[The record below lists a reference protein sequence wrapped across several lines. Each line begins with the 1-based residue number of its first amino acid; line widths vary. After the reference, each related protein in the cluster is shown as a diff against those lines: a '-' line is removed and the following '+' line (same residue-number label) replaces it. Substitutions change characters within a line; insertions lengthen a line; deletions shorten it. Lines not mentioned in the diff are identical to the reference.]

1 MAATPWGYRK
11 HVRLALA
18 IAYFSRAAF
27 MIISL
32 MLLPLLLWLL
42 GPGPPLYSSLL
53 ILLPLILLLGV
64 FPSRALVRA
73 ITSYSQGGMIWWTAS
88 MSLISLICLL
98 TLSSCHLRS
107 SLLLKELPPFSC
119 PVTVAILLV
128 LLPCQTVVIFAL
140 LTLRRE
146 KHLLRDTSYLAS
158 NSGEHM
164 PQVPKEDDHLEAVR
178 RRVEQQETRRRL
190 EEQELQEA
198 EAASWE
204 EEEIRQAREISLE
217 EAQKKME
224 EEIALWLREEEA
236 LQEALEESKREG
248 IGKMQEEVV
257 VTILASRNFYEVLQ
271 VEPKASKAEVRQAYR
286 RLVVAVHPDKNSHD
300 QAGEACAKLQQAYS
314 TLGQASNRA
323 RYDHFLFSQHPT
335 LN

>member
-1 MAATPWGYRK
+1 MMAVTPWGYRK

-32 MLLPLLLWLL
+32 MLPPLLLWHL

-53 ILLPLILLLGV
+53 ILLPLIMLLGV
-64 FPSRALVRA
+64 FPSRALIQA
-73 ITSYSQGGMIWWTAS
+73 IISYSQGGMIWWTAS
-88 MSLISLICLL
+88 MSLISLISLL

-119 PVTVAILLV
+119 PVSVLILLI

-140 LTLRRE
+140 LMLRRE
-146 KHLLRDTSYLAS
+146 KHLRRDTSYLAS
-158 NSGEHM
+158 NSSAQM
-164 PQVPKEDDHLEAVR
+164 PRMPKEDHDHLEAVR
-178 RRVEQQETRRRL
+178 RRVEQQEVRRRL
-190 EEQELQEA
+190 EEEELEEA
-198 EAASWE
+198 EVASWE
-204 EEEIRQAREISLE
+204 EEELRQAREISLE
-217 EAQKKME
+217 EAQARMD

-271 VEPKASKAEVRQAYR
+271 IEPKASKVEVRQAYR
-286 RLVVAVHPDKNSHD
+286 RLVVAVHPDKNSHA

-323 RYDHFLFSQHPT
+323 RYDHFLFSQ
-335 LN
+335 